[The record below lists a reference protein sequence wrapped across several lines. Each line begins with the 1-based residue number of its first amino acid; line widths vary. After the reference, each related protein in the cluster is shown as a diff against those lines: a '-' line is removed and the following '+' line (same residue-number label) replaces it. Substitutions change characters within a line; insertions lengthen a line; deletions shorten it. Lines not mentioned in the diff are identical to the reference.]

1 MTREGWTRRA
11 SSGVYR
17 ARSRLC
23 SERLMTKV
31 RVNLANA
38 QELLELPGLD
48 PTQVAAIVR
57 FRSEHGP
64 IKDADQLATIL
75 RRAPA

>member
-1 MTREGWTRRA
+1 MG
-11 SSGVYR
+11 
-17 ARSRLC
+17 
-23 SERLMTKV
+23 TKV

-38 QELLELPGLD
+38 QELLELPGLG
-48 PTQVAAIVR
+48 TAQVAAIAR

-75 RRAPA
+75 SGYPLADTLRERADFPPSDDTAPEAPGA